1 MSEKGLME
9 MVVTVKFLGSLRNL
23 SGKSKITLKFET
35 HFPLREAL
43 KKIIEE
49 LPALRRALIDQ
60 ELGDPRPNSLII
72 VNGREISV
80 LNGLDTMLKDGDE
93 VVFVPVLHGG

>member
-1 MSEKGLME
+1 MA
-9 MVVTVKFLGSLRNL
+9 VTVKFVGSLRKS

-35 HFPLREAL
+35 SVPLREAL
-43 KKIIEE
+43 KKIVEE
-49 LPALRRALIDQ
+49 LPTLAKVLIDQ

-80 LNGLDTMLKDGDE
+80 LNGLETMLKDGDE

>member
-1 MSEKGLME
+1 ME

-35 HFPLREAL
+35 PIPLRKAV
-43 KKIIEE
+43 KKITEE

-72 VNGREISV
+72 VTGKEISV
-80 LNGLDTMLKDGDE
+80 LNGLETMLKDGDE
-93 VVFVPVLHGG
+93 VVFMPIIHGG